1 MCQLLKHTI
10 KENAKSSIDV
20 TTKILQT
27 KLTMIF
33 FFFLNS
39 IVTIGE
45 T

>member
-33 FFFLNS
+33 FFFNS